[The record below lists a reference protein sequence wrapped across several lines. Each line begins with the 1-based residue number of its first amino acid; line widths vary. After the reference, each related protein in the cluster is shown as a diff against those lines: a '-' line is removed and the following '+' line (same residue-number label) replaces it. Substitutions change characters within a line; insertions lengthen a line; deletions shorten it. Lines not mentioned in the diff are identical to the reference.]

1 MARMISAPAI
11 VTVKARVS
19 PVSVRIGGIGGG
31 TQTTYTYILGGVIG
45 STTDPTQIPA
55 GAEIEKIG

>member
-19 PVSVRIGGIGGG
+19 PVSVRVGGG

-55 GAEIEKIG
+55 GAEIEKIE